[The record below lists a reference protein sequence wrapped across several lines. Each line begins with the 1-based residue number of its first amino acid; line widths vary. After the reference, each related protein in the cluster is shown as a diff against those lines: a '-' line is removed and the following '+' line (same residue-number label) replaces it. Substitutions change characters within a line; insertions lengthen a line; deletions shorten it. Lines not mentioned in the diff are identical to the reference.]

1 MVSQMAIWEACRL
14 MAFGKPSGLGP
25 FVVASPIGR
34 VSGKRAETVWWC
46 LSRWNCDSV
55 CSKSSQNHRFWCIIR
70 TPVENIP
77 SWDFNNDLK
86 FDDFWIRPCDHF
98 CQDGDSH
105 FLKRNPPRTPPGNR
119 CKHGYDFNLIGVHAI
134 LHHATCRQRFLGGV
148 RGGSRLNQNRCLKS
162 IGLY

>member
-1 MVSQMAIWEACRL
+1 MISLQ
-14 MAFGKPSGLGP
+14 GSGLHALSNSSRFGLSICAQED
-25 FVVASPIGR
+25 FVRIVYQGLPAKFKKKNGDDF
-34 VSGKRAETVWWC
+34 C
-46 LSRWNCDSV
+46 N
-55 CSKSSQNHRFWCIIR
+55 
-70 TPVENIP
+70 VELP

-86 FDDFWIRPCDHF
+86 FDDFWIRPFDHF